1 MGNLSQG
8 GKTGFFPAGC
18 ANRHLLATLGPDVM
32 DLVGTEFLKI
42 LTMNAIILITPSPV
56 AHDTR

>member
-32 DLVGTEFLKI
+32 DLVGTEF
-42 LTMNAIILITPSPV
+42 
-56 AHDTR
+56 